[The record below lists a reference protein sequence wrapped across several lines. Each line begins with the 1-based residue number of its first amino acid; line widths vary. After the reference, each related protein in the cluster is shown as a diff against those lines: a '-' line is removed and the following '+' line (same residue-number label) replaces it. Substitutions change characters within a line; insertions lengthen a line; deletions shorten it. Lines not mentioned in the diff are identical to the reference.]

1 VVVFSGL
8 YDMILPRA
16 ARVRTLSNAARH
28 LRPGG
33 KVLVTFL
40 SAYAAPD
47 APPPAPGK
55 TFLEALNPEHER
67 GDVFLLNEVVHVFPS
82 AEHVAAEARDAGL
95 VPLFVGRDQR
105 AYDRAP
111 GRVKSYAVLEKPA

>member
-1 VVVFSGL
+1 
-8 YDMILPRA
+8 
-16 ARVRTLSNAARH
+16 
-28 LRPGG
+28 
-33 KVLVTFL
+33 VLVTFL
-40 SAYAAPD
+40 SAYAPPG

-67 GDVFLLNEVVHVFPS
+67 GDAFLLNEVVHVFPR
-82 AEHVAAEARDAGL
+82 AGDVAAEAREAGL
-95 VPLFVGRDQR
+95 VPLHVARDQR